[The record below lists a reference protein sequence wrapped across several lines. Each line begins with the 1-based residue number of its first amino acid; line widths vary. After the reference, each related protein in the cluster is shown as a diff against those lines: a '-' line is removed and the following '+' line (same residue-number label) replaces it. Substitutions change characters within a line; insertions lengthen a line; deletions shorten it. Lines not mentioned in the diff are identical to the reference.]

1 VATKGMTDR
10 KLQGQMRHNERVV
23 GDAERAAARVDEW
36 LLPESAGQLEA
47 EGMERTWRFAQV
59 KFPAW
64 TLGGK
69 RRGGVLK
76 LVFKVERSSLPGGGG
91 GQRWWA
97 QRVGFGVAQ
106 PCVWLYMPASER
118 VKVPI

>member
-91 GQRWWA
+91 GRDGGHNGRA
-97 QRVGFGVAQ
+97 LALHSHAFGYTCLQA
-106 PCVWLYMPASER
+106 
-118 VKVPI
+118 KG